1 MRFKRIILTG
11 ILSVTI
17 SVGSTGIAYA
27 QDTNYK
33 VRSGDTYWIFSRKF
47 GLPFSRLMEANDA
60 NGNTMLY
67 VGQDLIIP
75 TSNTQIMYTIQAGDT
90 YWIISR
96 KYGVDIN
103 QLMAANNATPQT
115 ILNIGDEIVIPS
127 QAQAS
132 KNTTYTVKSGDS
144 YWIISRKFN
153 RDIIGL
159 MEYNG
164 HNQNTVLYIGQ
175 KIGIPESSSK
185 SNSNSPTNPTNSGK
199 AYITYSSYTVQ
210 KGDTIWSLANK
221 FGTPHQE

>member
-1 MRFKRIILTG
+1 
-11 ILSVTI
+11 
-17 SVGSTGIAYA
+17 
-27 QDTNYK
+27 
-33 VRSGDTYWIFSRKF
+33 
-47 GLPFSRLMEANDA
+47 
-60 NGNTMLY
+60 
-67 VGQDLIIP
+67 
-75 TSNTQIMYTIQAGDT
+75 MYTIQAGDT

-132 KNTTYTVKSGDS
+132 KNTNYTVKSGDS

-221 FGTPHQE
+221 FGTPHQELVEANNITTGTVLNIGDMLKIPVHHVPIKDTPGEQYGEYLEWWTEA